1 MAAARSP
8 KSKAKKP
15 IKKSVTKQK
24 KHRAAKQREYEKK
37 RPKTYRPR
45 IHLPPGSYMILPFMK
60 KEPVV
65 KKELDIV
72 ENQDVEKP
80 VVIKKEPRELQEK
93 QPVENPPSDG
103 EALSVRYVCLCGF
116 CSGCCH

>member
-80 VVIKKEPRELQEK
+80 VVIKKEPGEQQK
-93 QPVENPPSDG
+93 QPVENTASDSEAPSVQTG
-103 EALSVRYVCLCGF
+103 CLCWF
-116 CSGCCH
+116 CFGYCY